1 MLKVK
6 VNSRDFQQMLIMG
19 QQFVDPNSASGRELK
34 KIKKRG
40 QLIEIE
46 DWGLTVKVSYKN
58 GNSIQTE
65 DVPKKLLGMEG
76 IGYGPVTRLDLEVTD
91 NPRVKLYLRSAYQNE
106 EEALE
111 TLKRDFVERF

>member
-1 MLKVK
+1 MLKVR
-6 VNSRDFQQMLIMG
+6 VNSKDFQQMLVMG
-19 QQFVDPNSASGRELK
+19 QQFVDPNSTSGKELK

-46 DWGLTVKVSYKN
+46 DWGLTVKVTSKT

-65 DVPKKLLGMEG
+65 DIPKKLIGQEG
-76 IGYGPVTRLDLEVTD
+76 IGYGPTVRLDLEVTD
-91 NPRVKLYLRSAYQNE
+91 NPRVKLYLRSSYKDE

-111 TLKRDFVERF
+111 TLKRDFLERS